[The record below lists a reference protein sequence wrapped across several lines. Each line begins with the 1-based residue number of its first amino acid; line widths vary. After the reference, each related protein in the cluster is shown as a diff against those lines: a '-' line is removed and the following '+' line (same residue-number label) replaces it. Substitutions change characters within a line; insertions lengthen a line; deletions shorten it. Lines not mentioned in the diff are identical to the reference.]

1 MNKFSKD
8 FIFGTG
14 TSSYQIEGAQY
25 EDGKTASIWDTYC
38 SIPGNVFRDQTGDIA
53 CDHYHRY
60 KEDVQLLKNLGVDS
74 YRLSVSWPRIFP
86 EKGKVNEK
94 GIEFYINLIDELLKN
109 NIKPMVTLYHWDLPQ
124 WAYDLGGWLNRD
136 IADWFEEY
144 ANTMFEALGD
154 KVSLWA
160 THNEPFCVSILGYLK
175 GLHAPGHENLKEAL
189 IASHNI
195 SRSHGA
201 AVKAFR
207 KFNFKDSKI
216 GITLNLSPGYPL
228 EQTSENIELAKRA
241 DGFVDRWFMDPLF
254 KGSYPEDMVK
264 IYENKIGELD
274 FIKPGDFELITEPM
288 DFLGV
293 NFYARNIVKPS
304 KEGLL
309 GYVGVAEKMP
319 QTQEEWDSYPEI
331 LFNLL
336 MSIKNEYTSLP
347 IFITENGLALEG
359 YKDDA
364 GDDEK
369 FGTIITS
376 ANNVDFV
383 AEDGRVHDE
392 ARILYVYNCLKQC
405 LKFIENGGNLKGYY
419 LWSLMDNFEW
429 ALGYSKRFGITYV
442 NFETQ
447 ERIIKD
453 SGYWYRNV
461 IESRLLKPYL

>member
-8 FIFGTG
+8 FLFGTG
-14 TSSYQIEGAQY
+14 TSAYQIEGAPY
-25 EDGKTASIWDTYC
+25 EDGKTASIWDTYS
-38 SIPGNVFRDQTGDIA
+38 SIPGNVFRNQSADIA

-60 KEDVQLLKNLGVDS
+60 KEDIQLLKNLGVDS
-74 YRLSVSWPRIFP
+74 YRFSISWPRVFP
-86 EKGKVNEK
+86 EKGKVNQK
-94 GIEFYINLIDELLKN
+94 GIEFYKNLIDELLKN
-109 NIKPMVTLYHWDLPQ
+109 NIKPMITLYHWDLPQ

-136 IADWFEEY
+136 IVNWFEEY
-144 ANTMFEALGD
+144 TSTMFKAFGN
-154 KVSLWA
+154 KVTLWV
-160 THNEPFCVSILGYLK
+160 THNEPFCVSMLGYLK
-175 GLHAPGHENLKEAL
+175 GLHAPGHENFKEAL
-189 IASHNI
+189 ITAHNI
-195 SRSHGA
+195 LLSHGA

-207 KFNFKDSKI
+207 KFHFKDSKI
-216 GITLNLSPGYPL
+216 GITINLSPGYPL
-228 EQTSENIELAKRA
+228 EQTQKNIELAKIA

-254 KGSYPEDMVK
+254 KGSYPEDMVQ
-264 IYENKIGELD
+264 IYKTKVGELD
-274 FIKPGDFELITEPM
+274 FIKAGDFELIGEPM

-293 NFYARNIVKPS
+293 NFYARNMVKPS
-304 KEGLL
+304 KEGFL
-309 GYVGVAEKMP
+309 GYVGVTEKMP
-319 QTQEEWDSYPEI
+319 QTQKEWNLYPEI

-359 YKDDA
+359 YKDNA

-376 ANNVDFV
+376 ANNMDFV

-392 ARILYVYNCLKQC
+392 TRILYIYNCLRQC

-453 SGYWYRNV
+453 SGYWYRKV
-461 IESRLLKPYL
+461 IENRTLELKL